1 MCIRDSAKV
10 VDLAEGMALTWPLN
24 SPHRVDNQ
32 SFCVSVTTEY
42 STRESARKNGA
53 MMANA
58 TLRNRFGMNPSYERD
73 GNFTRRIK
81 SLAGRVI
88 SKTSLVH
95 DTTEPDMVTFTINDA
110 ATDFIVDVEPFER
123 KF

>member
-1 MCIRDSAKV
+1 
-10 VDLAEGMALTWPLN
+10 
-24 SPHRVDNQ
+24 
-32 SFCVSVTTEY
+32 
-42 STRESARKNGA
+42 

-81 SLAGRVI
+81 SFAGRVI

-110 ATDFIVDVEPFER
+110 ATNFIVDVEPFER